1 MTAGEAVMKTAGEEG
16 KMTETGAIAA
26 NAKSVAIAGATGGL
40 VSE

>member
-1 MTAGEAVMKTAGEEG
+1 MKIAGEEG